1 MKYLMI
7 KKSKAYFINVDGK
20 EKEIDT
26 IGKEDILFLLEKA
39 TNPEVDFEI
48 DELDSSNVKNEAHRI
63 IYENISEKF
72 KELLKNRNVFIDE
85 SESLYK
91 DALSKY
97 KDWCKDGY
105 IRIVM

>member
-7 KKSKAYFINVDGK
+7 KRSKAYFINADNK

-26 IGKEDILFLLEKA
+26 IGKDDILFLLEQA
-39 TNPEVDFEI
+39 TNPEIEF
-48 DELDSSNVKNEAHRI
+48 ELDEIADTNVKNEAHKI

-72 KELLKNRNVFIDE
+72 RELLKNRNTFIDE

-91 DALSKY
+91 DALFKY
-97 KDWCKDGY
+97 KD
-105 IRIVM
+105 

>member
-1 MKYLMI
+1 MKKGEEIMKYLMI
-7 KKSKAYFINVDGK
+7 RRSKAYFIDADSK

-26 IGKEDILFLLEKA
+26 IGKDDILFLLEKA
-39 TNPEVDFEI
+39 TNPEVEFEI

-72 KELLKNRNVFIDE
+72 KEFLKNKNVFFDE

-97 KDWCKDGY
+97 KD
-105 IRIVM
+105 

>member
-7 KKSKAYFINVDGK
+7 KRSKAYFINADNK

-26 IGKEDILFLLEKA
+26 IGKDDILFLLEQA
-39 TNPEVDFEI
+39 TNPEIEFELDEI
-48 DELDSSNVKNEAHRI
+48 DDTNIKNEAHKI

-72 KELLKNRNVFIDE
+72 RELLKNRNTFIDE

-97 KDWCKDGY
+97 KD
-105 IRIVM
+105 

>member
-7 KKSKAYFINVDGK
+7 KRSKAYFINADNK

-26 IGKEDILFLLEKA
+26 IGKDDILFLLEQA
-39 TNPEVDFEI
+39 TNPEIEFELDEI
-48 DELDSSNVKNEAHRI
+48 DDTNVKNEAHKI

-72 KELLKNRNVFIDE
+72 RELLKNRNTFIDE

-97 KDWCKDGY
+97 KD
-105 IRIVM
+105 

>member
-1 MKYLMI
+1 MRRGEEIMKYLMI
-7 KKSKAYFINVDGK
+7 KRSKAYFINADNK

-26 IGKEDILFLLEKA
+26 IGKDDILFLLEQA
-39 TNPEVDFEI
+39 TNPEIEFELDEI
-48 DELDSSNVKNEAHRI
+48 DDTNVKNEAHKI

-72 KELLKNRNVFIDE
+72 RELLKNRNTFIDE

-97 KDWCKDGY
+97 KD
-105 IRIVM
+105 

>member
-7 KKSKAYFINVDGK
+7 KRSKAYFINADNK

-26 IGKEDILFLLEKA
+26 IGKDDILFLLEQA
-39 TNPEVDFEI
+39 TNPEIEFELDEI
-48 DELDSSNVKNEAHRI
+48 DDTNVKNEAHKI

-72 KELLKNRNVFIDE
+72 RELLKNRNTFIDE

-91 DALSKY
+91 DALFKY
-97 KDWCKDGY
+97 KD
-105 IRIVM
+105 

>member
-1 MKYLMI
+1 MRRGEEIMKYLMI
-7 KKSKAYFINVDGK
+7 KRSKAYFINADNK

-26 IGKEDILFLLEKA
+26 IGKDDILFLLEQA
-39 TNPEVDFEI
+39 TNPEIEFELDEI
-48 DELDSSNVKNEAHRI
+48 DDTNIKNEAHKI

-72 KELLKNRNVFIDE
+72 RELLKNRNTFIDE

-97 KDWCKDGY
+97 KD
-105 IRIVM
+105 

>member
-7 KKSKAYFINVDGK
+7 RRSKAYFIDADSK

-26 IGKEDILFLLEKA
+26 IGKDDILFLLEKA
-39 TNPEVDFEI
+39 TNPEVEFEI